1 MKALLLTLCLV
12 ACAPKITDLNRVE
25 ETVELPAA
33 ASLFERYLEVSGT
46 EAALAGLENLQ
57 VHSVMR
63 IPAAGI
69 EGEIKVQFQS
79 PNLLLVSQNV
89 PGIGAGTV
97 GFNGQTAWS
106 SDNMIGPRII
116 EGKEREEFLMDSQ
129 IDSDVEFMHWY
140 PKMKTVGLVEFKGK
154 PAYQVEATTRFDR
167 TDTKYFDPEGGLI
180 LGESYAVESPL
191 GPMSMVIVYTE
202 WAKMEG
208 ILLPRL
214 TQIET
219 GPITMET
226 EILTVVKNQ
235 VLEEG
240 IFALPPEIQ
249 ELLEETQEEDAEI
262 EEETGDDAAEPA
274 SAE

>member
-1 MKALLLTLCLV
+1 MNKMKTLFLALFLV
-12 ACAPKITDLNRVE
+12 ACTPKTTEITQTE
-25 ETVELPAA
+25 ETVALPSA
-33 ASLFERYLEVSGT
+33 ASLFERNLQASGS
-46 EAALAGLENLQ
+46 AASLAGLKNLA
-57 VHSVMR
+57 VRSVMR

-69 EGEIKVQFQS
+69 EGEINVQFQS
-79 PNLLLVSQNV
+79 PNHLLVAQNV
-89 PGIGAGTV
+89 PGIGSGTV
-97 GFNGQTAWS
+97 GFDGQTAWS
-106 SDNMIGPRII
+106 SDNMVGPRII

-129 IDSDVEFMHWY
+129 IDSDVEFAYWY
-140 PKMKTVGLVEFKGK
+140 PKMKTIGLVEFKGK
-154 PAYQVEATTRFDR
+154 PAYQVEAITRFDR

-191 GPMSMVIVYTE
+191 GPMSMVIVYAD
-202 WAKMEG
+202 WAEMEG

-235 VLEEG
+235 VLKEG

-249 ELLEETQEEDAEI
+249 ELLDEAAEEESEDEETTAPSTTD
-262 EEETGDDAAEPA
+262 
-274 SAE
+274 